1 MLTSTHRV
9 NNLSYIVVDNFYT
22 ETELSKIKKEV
33 LDLERFKSEPE
44 KTSTALDKEGG
55 VPVKTGTGVFLDSVY
70 LNNRDKSDILNSHK
84 KIYSS
89 EFVDEVKEFDVIFT
103 WLNHSNFDNTL
114 INYYSSGQEYKPH
127 RDGARMSTV
136 TFLRFGEFTGG
147 DFIFPE
153 QNVVIE
159 CVENRTVIFP
169 SVAVHSATPIYGDGQ
184 RVSIAAFIDYLNDRG

>member
-22 ETELSKIKKEV
+22 EIELSKIKKEV

-55 VPVKTGTGVFLDSVY
+55 VPVKTGTGVFLDSAY

-184 RVSIAAFIDYLNDRG
+184 RVSIAAFIDYLNDR

>member
-22 ETELSKIKKEV
+22 EIELSKIKKEV

-55 VPVKTGTGVFLDSVY
+55 VPVKTGTVVFLDSAY

-184 RVSIAAFIDYLNDRG
+184 RVSIAAFIDYLNDR